1 MERHKLSN
9 GKSPQ
14 TLCVEGQISVIGF
27 WSGCNNPPP
36 WWRGRTRV
44 AAPPVALFSNLASG
58 LVRSWLENW
67 RSSSSLQQ
75 KKVHFLSYKR
85 QTPARSV
92 NRLKLKTRCFAPHSY
107 LLSLQSQPN
116 TPTASESGASPSQS
130 RTPSTLTLSPSHR
143 LEKVKEKVKEKVNSI
158 TTWHAKK
165 KKQWA
170 LTIMERV
177 ENKLYWDWSI
187 WQDHEKFVVT
197 FKAVLH
203 PEEWSHE
210 DSPGGRDIITF

>member
-58 LVRSWLENW
+58 LVRSWLENCG
-67 RSSSSLQQ
+67 SSSSLQQ

-85 QTPARSV
+85 QTNARSV

-143 LEKVKEKVKEKVNSI
+143 LEKVNSI

-170 LTIMERV
+170 
-177 ENKLYWDWSI
+177 
-187 WQDHEKFVVT
+187 FT
-197 FKAVLH
+197 FKDVVMSLKT
-203 PEEWSHE
+203 
-210 DSPGGRDIITF
+210 SPPGFDRSDKTMKSL